1 MKASFLGLRT
11 CIYKVTDLESATDW
25 YTKAFETEPYFN
37 ESFYVGF
44 NIAGYEL
51 GLIPDENPTQA
62 KGDSVHTYWGVA
74 NVEKEYK
81 RFISLGVYDF
91 EEPHN
96 VGWRTCGGSCKT
108 DFKSLINPDPRNLSV
123 SICAFLSLGRDYLRH
138 DALEIKVV
146 NQESKSILLLL
157 KNLKTHSSS
166 YSVRFPCKR
175 KINISFPTGE
185 VKTKHS

>member
-11 CIYKVTDLESATDW
+11 CIYKVSDLESATEW

-74 NVEKEYK
+74 NVEEEYK
-81 RFISLGVYDF
+81 RFIALGAIDF

-96 VGWRTCGGSCKT
+96 VGGELVVGAVKDPWDNVVGMIYNP
-108 DFKSLINPDPRNLSV
+108 DFKLP
-123 SICAFLSLGRDYLRH
+123 
-138 DALEIKVV
+138 
-146 NQESKSILLLL
+146 
-157 KNLKTHSSS
+157 
-166 YSVRFPCKR
+166 
-175 KINISFPTGE
+175 
-185 VKTKHS
+185 